1 MRFFGGSEDIPFT
14 ANAPNVHIKHLKR
27 SIDMKKTA
35 LRLVVLILTVIMTFS
50 LTSCDLVFEIV
61 ESIIGDMI
69 DSNFGDGTDDTDKDN
84 TDKGDNGNTDGK
96 TDDGNDKNNGTVVI
110 KPDENTDNNPENA
123 YNGLHSG
130 YNITTNK
137 IDSETHYVSSYYEGD
152 RIVDKAIANHYSEVT
167 VDYSAMGEEFSVED
181 LQSAGKRE
189 LGHAKIKYSYYKSK
203 PHTITYNIDYNTA
216 TASYALEQ
224 TEDNTYENFK
234 NGNMLVRDYLVKNS
248 DNRREDSFDGFAI
261 NTNNIGKMDVYNSEE
276 LWWALEHNYLPMFPE
291 NSKAEAIYN
300 DSKDILRRIIK
311 DDMTDYEKAL
321 AIFEYLVDRVSYDY
335 DAFYSTS
342 ADSNNACYYL
352 EGIFEYNR
360 AVCDG
365 KSKAFVLLCRI
376 EGIECVRDWGS
387 SLNGGAGHAWNYVK
401 LDGNW
406 YMVDTTAGDAGTTLD
421 GTNGDKIKTELTNYE
436 YFACPINAYKSD
448 CDYSAL
454 AYEYSGIWDALLLG
468 NDNSASLADGYFDFD
483 LYSKE
488 GTDFIIDN
496 YDELNFIIDT
506 MIMASAQT
514 EYTLQVSLSETV
526 DNIHSATDAAITEYQ
541 NIEYAVYS
549 ADVGYILVFFVSVS
563 D

>member
-1 MRFFGGSEDIPFT
+1 
-14 ANAPNVHIKHLKR
+14 
-27 SIDMKKTA
+27 MKKTA
-35 LRLVVLILTVIMTFS
+35 LRLLVLILTLVMTFS

-69 DSNFGDGTDDTDKDN
+69 DSNFGDGTDDIDKGN
-84 TDKGDNGNTDGK
+84 TDKGDSGNTDGK

-110 KPDENTDNNPENA
+110 KPDENSKNDPKNV
-123 YNGLHSG
+123 YNSLQSG
-130 YNITTNK
+130 YNIATNK
-137 IDSETHYVSSYYEGD
+137 VDSQTHYASSYYEGD
-152 RIVDKAIANHYSEVT
+152 RIVDMAIANHYSEVT

-216 TASYALEQ
+216 TASYALAQ

-248 DNRREDSFDGFAI
+248 DNRRDESFDGFAI
-261 NTNNIGKMDVYNSEE
+261 NTNNSGRMDVYNSEE
-276 LWWALEHNYLPMFPE
+276 LWWALEHNYLPVFPLE

-300 DSKDILRRIIK
+300 DSKDILRKIINN
-311 DDMTDYEKAL
+311 DMTDYEKAL

-335 DAFYSTS
+335 DAFYSAS
-342 ADSNNACYYL
+342 SDSNNACYYL
-352 EGIFEYNR
+352 EGVFEYNR

-387 SLNGGAGHAWNYVK
+387 NLDVGAGHAWNYVK

-406 YMVDTTAGDAGTTLD
+406 YMVDTTAGDAGTTLNVS
-421 GTNGDKIKTELTNYE
+421 GGNKIKTELTNYE
-436 YFACPINAYKSD
+436 YFACPINAYKPD
-448 CDYSAL
+448 CDYSASK
-454 AYEYSGIWDALLLG
+454 YEYSGIWDALLLG
-468 NDNSASLADGYFDFD
+468 NDNSASLADRYFDFD

-488 GTDFIIDN
+488 DTDFIIDN
-496 YDELNFIIDT
+496 YEELNFIIDT

-514 EYTLQVSLSETV
+514 EYTLQVSLSTSV
-526 DNIHSATDAAITEYQ
+526 DNIHRATDYAISEYQ
-541 NIEYAVYS
+541 NVDYAVFS
-549 ADVGYILVFFVSVS
+549 ADVGYIIVFFVTTA